1 MIDVTSSSVAIVE
14 LDTAADT
21 DSFTNY
27 LRRLGC
33 TVGTTSN
40 GQIRAVV
47 TYPETVEEE
56 EQALWVC
63 SDHWARR
70 HAVAIQL
77 SFEPAA

>member
-1 MIDVTSSSVAIVE
+1 MIDVTSPSVATVE
-14 LDTAADT
+14 LDAAADT
-21 DSFTNY
+21 ASFTNY

-40 GQIRAVV
+40 GQTRAFI

-56 EQALWVC
+56 EQALWAWC
-63 SDHWARR
+63 DHWARR